1 MLVAVRAEVENVD
14 RWREGFKT
22 HGDVFASQKI
32 SIAYLGATDDNKVIA
47 VCETSDLDEFM
58 KVFNAPET
66 AEAMQN
72 DGITGGVEV
81 FVLDDSFKP

>member
-1 MLVAVRAEVENVD
+1 MVMFLPSKNLHR
-14 RWREGFKT
+14 K
-22 HGDVFASQKI
+22 
-32 SIAYLGATDDNKVIA
+32 TDDNKVIA

-66 AEAMQN
+66 AEAMQH

>member
-32 SIAYLGATDDNKVIA
+32 SIAHLGATDDNKVIA
-47 VCETSDLDEFM
+47 VCETSDLNEFM

-66 AEAMQN
+66 AEAMQH